1 MRQSPVGE
9 PAATAALNL
18 GTPRR
23 RSSLKRL
30 CPFRHCRQ
38 RYERN
43 LRRIQTGAG
52 ADVFAVF
59 KRCTDESGAV
69 AVDPLHEP
77 PASKSDDFAAC
88 SMLPE
93 PSGIGGTGAIWLG
106 PRAYDPMP

>member
-1 MRQSPVGE
+1 
-9 PAATAALNL
+9 
-18 GTPRR
+18 
-23 RSSLKRL
+23 
-30 CPFRHCRQ
+30 
-38 RYERN
+38 
-43 LRRIQTGAG
+43 
-52 ADVFAVF
+52 VFAVF

-106 PRAYDPMP
+106 PRAYDPMPYELISTVDVR